1 MGKVHSKDG
10 ATIAYDRSGEGAPLI
25 LVDGAMCYRAFG
37 PMGPLVAKLAPHFTV
52 FAYDRRGRGESGD
65 TAPYAVEREIEDLDA
80 LIQEAGGSAFVY
92 GISSGAALS
101 LAAAA
106 SGLSIKKL
114 ALYEPPFNLD
124 ESVRGQPEENLK
136 QFKRLHAEGRRGDM
150 VEFFM
155 TQVGMPAEAIGQMR
169 NSPMWPLMEG
179 IAPTLIY
186 DTTILGDGMLPSKQA
201 NSVAIP
207 TLVMAGGAGMAW
219 MRDTAQALAS
229 AIPNA
234 QYRTLEGQTHDV
246 SAEAMAPAL
255 IEFFT
260 AP

>member
-1 MGKVHSKDG
+1 
-10 ATIAYDRSGEGAPLI
+10 
-25 LVDGAMCYRAFG
+25 
-37 PMGPLVAKLAPHFTV
+37 MGPLAAKLAPHFTV
-52 FAYDRRGRGESGD
+52 FTYDRRGRGESGD
-65 TAPYAVEREIEDLDA
+65 TAPYAVEHEIEDIAA
-80 LIQEAGGSAFVY
+80 LIQEAGGSVFVY

-106 SGLSIKKL
+106 RGLAIKKL

-124 ESVRGQPEENLK
+124 ESKRGQSEENVK
-136 QFKRLHAEGRRGDM
+136 QFKRLFSEGRRGDM

-169 NSPMWPLMEG
+169 NSPMWPMMEA

-186 DTTILGDGMLPSKQA
+186 DMTILGDGLLPSKQA
-201 NSVAIP
+201 ASVTIP

-219 MRDTAQALAS
+219 MRDTAQALTS

-234 QYRTLEGQTHDV
+234 QYRTLEGQTHDI

-255 IEFFT
+255 IDFFT
-260 AP
+260 TP